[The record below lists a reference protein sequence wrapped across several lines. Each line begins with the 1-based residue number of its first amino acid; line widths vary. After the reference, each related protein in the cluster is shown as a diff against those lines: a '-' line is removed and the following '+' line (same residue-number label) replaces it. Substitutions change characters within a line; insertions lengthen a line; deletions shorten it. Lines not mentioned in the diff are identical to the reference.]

1 MLLYSTY
8 FGIEFFN
15 YSTESLEQV
24 CKSELQ
30 NFEKELII
38 QVKIENEVLFP
49 KALSLEK
56 EAL

>member
-30 NFEKELII
+30 N
-38 QVKIENEVLFP
+38 EVLFP